1 MKNRTLPI
9 AELFL
14 LALFVITFPL
24 VAYVS
29 TLPVA
34 RFRNEITQWGSLD
47 TTTYQQFVDY
57 REKFGDNEYVVV
69 SWPGCDLKDERVLEV
84 SDRIAE
90 ELAGK
95 VSQVFNGQAVYW
107 TLRDGTG
114 LSDSGAR
121 RRMRGLFIGED
132 DETTAIAFGLTDTA
146 RMDRA
151 PVMEKLSDI
160 LRRSDVDPEKAYFAG
175 LAHNLYTLDKEGLE
189 SPFRM
194 VPQIMLLA
202 LLLTFAFIRHFWL
215 ALFINALGVY
225 TGCLAFNFIYLADID
240 MNAILWPL
248 PTLTMLL
255 TVSAALHFLSYV
267 RKAIAD
273 ASPAASDETPLWR
286 SRRMTSEAF
295 ALAWKPMLF
304 CAITTAIGLASLQ
317 LSTSS
322 PVRQFGLY
330 GGISIVAA
338 CALTLLWLPAF
349 LTVIKYYDRKEVAP
363 LNVERTFLSV
373 DSNCGQECPHD
384 DIGLNAAGPKGGGD
398 APSVTRPIGAQPG
411 GWMRLAWFTRTF
423 RWPIIIV
430 SLVGL
435 VVMGAGV
442 PKIKTGSNVQNFF
455 PMKHRVLTDLAT
467 IENSTGPLSSVELLL
482 RFSDP
487 KRSNDKSRLK
497 GLRAL
502 SSKIVESTCV
512 HSCVSAA
519 TFAPVWKKRTSA
531 VQEIGEIAR
540 LRRLKEEIPQIG
552 LLHVVPSSADS
563 VSSESGADGT
573 SVDEADN
580 VEETWRISC
589 RYYDVQPQDTKHAGS
604 AVDLPH
610 LCAQLRSIT
619 TELFLPEDHLVFE
632 GESLEIITT
641 GEFVLFEEVDRQFF
655 SELMKTYLTAFVLIS
670 IVVLLILR
678 TPLGL
683 LLALP
688 PNLFP
693 AVMVLGAAGHFGYA
707 LDAASLM
714 TASVALGIAVDDTLH
729 FMLWWKDGRAADKTD
744 GDKTQGEPIE
754 QAIRYSGTAMIQTSF
769 IIGLSIVLYAFCGF
783 LPTVRFGLLL
793 SGMMLAALVGD
804 LILLPALLA
813 TQAKRLKG
821 A

>member
-9 AELFL
+9 VELFL
-14 LALFVITFPL
+14 LALFVLSFPL

-47 TTTYQQFVDY
+47 TATYRQFVDY
-57 REKFGDNEYVVV
+57 RRRFGDNEYVVI
-69 SWPGCDLKDERVLEV
+69 SWPGCDLKDERVLKV

-95 VSQVFNGQAVYW
+95 VSPVFNGQAVYW
-107 TLRDGTG
+107 TLRDAAG
-114 LSDSGAR
+114 LSDSEAR
-121 RRMRGLFIGED
+121 QRMRGLFIGED
-132 DETTAIAFGLTDTA
+132 EDTTAIAFSLTDTT

-151 PVMEKLSDI
+151 PVIEKLTDI
-160 LRRSDVDPEKAYFAG
+160 LRLSGVDPEKAYFAG
-175 LAHNLYTLDKEGLE
+175 LGHNLYTLDKEGLE

-225 TGCLAFNFIYLADID
+225 TGCLSFNFIYLADID

-255 TVSAALHFLSYV
+255 TISAALHFLSYV
-267 RKAIAD
+267 RKAVAD
-273 ASPAASDETPLWR
+273 AAPAEGDQTPLSH
-286 SRRMTSEAF
+286 SRLMTSEAF

-317 LSTSS
+317 LSSSS

-338 CALTLLWLPAF
+338 CALTLLWLPTF
-349 LTVIKYYDRKEVAP
+349 LTVIKYSDREEESLLAEKDNR
-363 LNVERTFLSV
+363 L
-373 DSNCGQECPHD
+373 
-384 DIGLNAAGPKGGGD
+384 AAK
-398 APSVTRPIGAQPG
+398 RPIGAQPD

-430 SLVGL
+430 SVVGL
-435 VVMGAGV
+435 VVMGAGI
-442 PKIKTGSNVQNFF
+442 PKIITGSNVQNFF
-455 PMKHRVLTDLAT
+455 SMKHRVLTDLAT
-467 IENSTGPLSSVELLL
+467 IENATGPLSSVELLL

-487 KRSNDKSRLK
+487 RKANDKSRVK
-497 GLRAL
+497 GLQAL

-512 HSCVSAA
+512 DSCVSAA

-531 VQEIGEIAR
+531 IQEIGEIAR
-540 LRRLKEEIPQIG
+540 LRRLKDEIPQVG
-552 LLHVVPSSADS
+552 LLHVVTGAADS
-563 VSSESGADGT
+563 ASNESSDDGT

-589 RYYDVQPQDTKHAGS
+589 RYYDVQPQASQHAGS
-604 AVDLPH
+604 AVDLPL

-619 TELFLPEDHLVFE
+619 NELFLPEGHLVFE

-655 SELMKTYLTAFVLIS
+655 SELMKTYLTAFVSIS
-670 IVVLLILR
+670 LVVLLILR
-678 TPLGL
+678 TPIGL

-729 FMLWWKDGRAADKTD
+729 FMLWWKEGRAAEKTD
-744 GDKTQGEPIE
+744 GDRTEGEPIE
-754 QAIRYSGTAMIQTSF
+754 QAIRYSGNAMMQTSF

-793 SGMMLAALVGD
+793 SGMMLAALIGD

-813 TQAKRLKG
+813 TQANREK
-821 A
+821 AA

>member
-9 AELFL
+9 VELFL
-14 LALFVITFPL
+14 LALFVLSFPL

-47 TTTYQQFVDY
+47 TATYRQFVDY
-57 REKFGDNEYVVV
+57 RRRFGDNEYVVI
-69 SWPGCDLKDERVLEV
+69 SWPGCDLKDERVLKV

-95 VSQVFNGQAVYW
+95 VSPVFNGQAVYW
-107 TLRDGTG
+107 TLRDAAG
-114 LSDSGAR
+114 LSDSEAR
-121 RRMRGLFIGED
+121 QRMRGLFIGED
-132 DETTAIAFGLTDTA
+132 EDTTAIAFSLTDTA

-151 PVMEKLSDI
+151 PVIEKLTDI
-160 LRRSDVDPEKAYFAG
+160 LRLSGVDPEKAYFAG
-175 LAHNLYTLDKEGLE
+175 LGHNLYTLDKEGLE

-225 TGCLAFNFIYLADID
+225 TGCLSFNFIYLADID

-255 TVSAALHFLSYV
+255 TISAALHFLSYV
-267 RKAIAD
+267 RKAVAD
-273 ASPAASDETPLWR
+273 AAPAEGDQTPLSH
-286 SRRMTSEAF
+286 SRLMTSEAF

-317 LSTSS
+317 LSSSS

-338 CALTLLWLPAF
+338 CALTLLWLPTF
-349 LTVIKYYDRKEVAP
+349 LTVIKYSDREEESLLAEKDNR
-363 LNVERTFLSV
+363 L
-373 DSNCGQECPHD
+373 
-384 DIGLNAAGPKGGGD
+384 AAK
-398 APSVTRPIGAQPG
+398 RPIGAQPD

-430 SLVGL
+430 SVVGL
-435 VVMGAGV
+435 VVMGAGI
-442 PKIKTGSNVQNFF
+442 PKIITGSNVQNFF
-455 PMKHRVLTDLAT
+455 PMKHRVLTDLAA
-467 IENSTGPLSSVELLL
+467 IENATGPLCSVELLL

-487 KRSNDKSRLK
+487 RKANDKSRVK
-497 GLRAL
+497 GLQAL

-512 HSCVSAA
+512 DSCVSAA
-519 TFAPVWKKRTSA
+519 TFAPVWKKRTNA
-531 VQEIGEIAR
+531 IQEIGEIAR
-540 LRRLKEEIPQIG
+540 LRRLKDEIPQIG
-552 LLHVVPSSADS
+552 LLHVVPGAAESAA
-563 VSSESGADGT
+563 SESNDDGT

-589 RYYDVQPQDTKHAGS
+589 RYYDVQPQDSQHAGS
-604 AVDLPH
+604 AVDLPL

-619 TELFLPEDHLVFE
+619 NELFLPEGHLVFE

-655 SELMKTYLTAFVLIS
+655 SELMKTYLTAFVSIS
-670 IVVLLILR
+670 LVVLLILR
-678 TPLGL
+678 TPIGL

-729 FMLWWKDGRAADKTD
+729 FMLWWKEGRAAEKTD
-744 GDKTQGEPIE
+744 GDRTEGEPIE
-754 QAIRYSGTAMIQTSF
+754 QAIRYSGNAMMQTSF

-813 TQAKRLKG
+813 TQANREK
-821 A
+821 AA

>member
-1 MKNRTLPI
+1 MKNRKLPI
-9 AELFL
+9 VELFL
-14 LALFVITFPL
+14 LALFVISFPL

-34 RFRNEITQWGSLD
+34 RFRNEITQWGNLD
-47 TTTYQQFVDY
+47 TDTYQQYVDY
-57 REKFGDNEYVVV
+57 RGKFGDNEFVVV
-69 SWPGCDLKDERVLEV
+69 SWPGCDLKDKRVSVV
-84 SDRIAE
+84 SDRIKE
-90 ELAGK
+90 ELTTAVG
-95 VSQVFNGQAVYW
+95 QVFDGQTVYW
-107 TLRDGTG
+107 TLRDDAA
-114 LSDSGAR
+114 LSDADAR
-121 RRMRGLFIGED
+121 KRMRGLFIGED
-132 DETTAIAFGLTDTA
+132 VDSTAIAFSLTDNA
-146 RMDRA
+146 RNDRA
-151 PVMEKLSDI
+151 LVVDRVTDI
-160 LRRSDVDPEKAYFAG
+160 LRRSDVDPRQAYFAG
-175 LAHNLYTLDKEGLE
+175 LGHNLYTLDKEGLE

-202 LLLTFAFIRHFWL
+202 LMLTFVFIRHFWL
-215 ALFINALGVY
+215 VLFINALGVY

-273 ASPAASDETPLWR
+273 ADPAEGDETPLWH

-304 CAITTAIGLASLQ
+304 CAITTAIGLVSLQ

-349 LTVIKYYDRKEVAP
+349 LTLIKYCDREEEPVLVEKEDG
-363 LNVERTFLSV
+363 FLVKRRFGSKP
-373 DSNCGQECPHD
+373 D
-384 DIGLNAAGPKGGGD
+384 
-398 APSVTRPIGAQPG
+398 
-411 GWMRLAWFTRTF
+411 GWRGLAWFTRTF

-482 RFSDP
+482 RFSNP
-487 KRSNDKSRLK
+487 KKSNDKSRLK

-502 SSKIVESTCV
+502 SSKIIESTCV

-519 TFAPVWKKRTSA
+519 TFAPVWKKRPNA
-531 VQEIGEIAR
+531 IQEIGELGR
-540 LRRLKEEIPQIG
+540 LRRLKDEIPQIG
-552 LLHVVPSSADS
+552 LLHIVPSSAES
-563 VSSESGADGT
+563 APSESSADAT
-573 SVDEADN
+573 SADETDN
-580 VEETWRISC
+580 LEETWRISC
-589 RYYDVQPQDTKHAGS
+589 RYYDVQPQDSQRAGS
-604 AVDLPH
+604 AVDLPL
-610 LCAQLRSIT
+610 LCDQLRSIT

-670 IVVLLILR
+670 LVVLLILR
-678 TPLGL
+678 TPIGL

-729 FMLWWKDGRAADKTD
+729 FMLWWKDGCATEKND

-754 QAIRYSGTAMIQTSF
+754 QAIRYSGTAMMQTSF
-769 IIGLSIVLYAFCGF
+769 ILGLSIVLYAFCGF

-813 TQAKRLKG
+813 TQAKRE
-821 A
+821 

>member
-1 MKNRTLPI
+1 MKNRTLPTV
-9 AELFL
+9 ELFL
-14 LALFVITFPL
+14 LALFVLSFPL

-47 TTTYQQFVDY
+47 TATYRQFVDY
-57 REKFGDNEYVVV
+57 RKKFGDNEYVVI
-69 SWPGCDLKDERVLEV
+69 SWPGCDLKDERVLKV

-107 TLRDGTG
+107 TLRDGAG
-114 LSDSGAR
+114 LSDSEAR
-121 RRMRGLFIGED
+121 QRMRGLFIGED
-132 DETTAIAFGLTDTA
+132 EDTTAIAFGLTDTA

-151 PVMEKLSDI
+151 PVIEKLTDI
-160 LRRSDVDPEKAYFAG
+160 LRLSDVDPEQAYFAG
-175 LAHNLYTLDKEGLE
+175 LGHNLYTLDKEGLE

-202 LLLTFAFIRHFWL
+202 LLLTFAFIRHFGL
-215 ALFINALGVY
+215 ALFINVLGVY
-225 TGCLAFNFIYLADID
+225 TGCLSFNFIYLADID

-255 TVSAALHFLSYV
+255 TISAALHFLSYV
-267 RKAIAD
+267 RKAVAD
-273 ASPAASDETPLWR
+273 AAPAEGDQTPLSH

-317 LSTSS
+317 LSSSS

-338 CALTLLWLPAF
+338 CALTLLWLPTF
-349 LTVIKYYDRKEVAP
+349 LTVIKYSDREEESLLAEKNNRLGA
-363 LNVERTFLSV
+363 
-373 DSNCGQECPHD
+373 
-384 DIGLNAAGPKGGGD
+384 K
-398 APSVTRPIGAQPG
+398 RPIGAQPD

-430 SLVGL
+430 SVVGL
-435 VVMGAGV
+435 VVMGAGI
-442 PKIKTGSNVQNFF
+442 PKIITGSNVQNFF

-467 IENSTGPLSSVELLL
+467 IENATGPLSSVELLL

-487 KRSNDKSRLK
+487 RKANDKSRVK
-497 GLRAL
+497 GLQAL

-512 HSCVSAA
+512 DSCVSAA

-531 VQEIGEIAR
+531 IQEIGEIAR
-540 LRRLKEEIPQIG
+540 LRRMKDEIPQIG
-552 LLHVVPSSADS
+552 LLHVVTGAADS
-563 VSSESGADGT
+563 ASNESSDDGT

-589 RYYDVQPQDTKHAGS
+589 RYYDVQPQDSQHAGS
-604 AVDLPH
+604 AVDLPL

-619 TELFLPEDHLVFE
+619 NELFLPEGHLVFE

-655 SELMKTYLTAFVLIS
+655 SELMKTYLTAFVSIS
-670 IVVLLILR
+670 LVVLLILR
-678 TPLGL
+678 TPIGL

-729 FMLWWKDGRAADKTD
+729 FMLWWKEGRAAEKTD
-744 GDKTQGEPIE
+744 GDRTEGEPIE
-754 QAIRYSGTAMIQTSF
+754 QAIRYSGNAMMQTSF

-793 SGMMLAALVGD
+793 SGMMLAALIGD

-813 TQAKRLKG
+813 TQAKSQK
-821 A
+821 AM

>member
-9 AELFL
+9 VELFL
-14 LALFVITFPL
+14 LALFVLSFPL

-47 TTTYQQFVDY
+47 TATYRQFVDY
-57 REKFGDNEYVVV
+57 RRRFGDNEYVVI
-69 SWPGCDLKDERVLEV
+69 SWPGCDLKDERVLKV

-95 VSQVFNGQAVYW
+95 VSPVFNGQAVYW
-107 TLRDGTG
+107 TLRDAAG
-114 LSDSGAR
+114 LSDSEAR
-121 RRMRGLFIGED
+121 QRMRGLFIGED
-132 DETTAIAFGLTDTA
+132 EDTTAIAFSLTDTT

-151 PVMEKLSDI
+151 PVIEKLTDI
-160 LRRSDVDPEKAYFAG
+160 LRLSGVDPEKAYFAG
-175 LAHNLYTLDKEGLE
+175 LGHNLYTLDKEGLE

-225 TGCLAFNFIYLADID
+225 TGCLSFNFIYLADID

-255 TVSAALHFLSYV
+255 TISAALHFLSYV
-267 RKAIAD
+267 RKAVAD
-273 ASPAASDETPLWR
+273 AAPAEGDQTPLSH
-286 SRRMTSEAF
+286 SRLMTSEAF

-317 LSTSS
+317 LSSSS

-338 CALTLLWLPAF
+338 CALTLLWLPTF
-349 LTVIKYYDRKEVAP
+349 LTVIKYSDREEESLLAEKDNR
-363 LNVERTFLSV
+363 L
-373 DSNCGQECPHD
+373 
-384 DIGLNAAGPKGGGD
+384 AAK
-398 APSVTRPIGAQPG
+398 RPIGAQPD

-430 SLVGL
+430 SVVGL
-435 VVMGAGV
+435 VVMGAGI
-442 PKIKTGSNVQNFF
+442 PKIITGSNVQNFF
-455 PMKHRVLTDLAT
+455 PMKHRVLTDLAA
-467 IENSTGPLSSVELLL
+467 IENATGPLCSVELLL

-487 KRSNDKSRLK
+487 RKANDKSRVK
-497 GLRAL
+497 GLQAL

-512 HSCVSAA
+512 DSCVSAA
-519 TFAPVWKKRTSA
+519 TFAPVWKKRTNA
-531 VQEIGEIAR
+531 IQEIGEIAR
-540 LRRLKEEIPQIG
+540 LRRLKDEIPQIG
-552 LLHVVPSSADS
+552 LLHVVPGAAESAA
-563 VSSESGADGT
+563 SESNDDGT

-589 RYYDVQPQDTKHAGS
+589 RYYDVQPQDSQHAGS
-604 AVDLPH
+604 AVDLPL

-619 TELFLPEDHLVFE
+619 NELFLPEGHLVFE

-655 SELMKTYLTAFVLIS
+655 SELMKTYLTAFVSIS
-670 IVVLLILR
+670 LVVLLILR
-678 TPLGL
+678 TPIGL

-729 FMLWWKDGRAADKTD
+729 FMLWWKEGRAAEKTD
-744 GDKTQGEPIE
+744 GDRTEGEPIE
-754 QAIRYSGTAMIQTSF
+754 QAIRYSGNAMMQTSF

-813 TQAKRLKG
+813 TQANREK
-821 A
+821 AA

>member
-9 AELFL
+9 VELFL
-14 LALFVITFPL
+14 LALFVLSFPL

-47 TTTYQQFVDY
+47 TATYRQFVDY
-57 REKFGDNEYVVV
+57 RRRFGDNEYVVI
-69 SWPGCDLKDERVLEV
+69 SWTGCDLKDERVLKV

-95 VSQVFNGQAVYW
+95 VSPVFNGQAVYW
-107 TLRDGTG
+107 TLRDAAG
-114 LSDSGAR
+114 LSDSEAR
-121 RRMRGLFIGED
+121 QRMRGLFIGED
-132 DETTAIAFGLTDTA
+132 EDTTAIAFSLTDTT

-151 PVMEKLSDI
+151 PVIEKLTDI
-160 LRRSDVDPEKAYFAG
+160 LRLSGVDPEKAYFAG
-175 LAHNLYTLDKEGLE
+175 LGHNLYTLDKEGLE

-225 TGCLAFNFIYLADID
+225 TGCLSFNFIYLADID

-255 TVSAALHFLSYV
+255 TISAALHFLSYV
-267 RKAIAD
+267 RKAVAD
-273 ASPAASDETPLWR
+273 AAPAEGDQTPLSH

-317 LSTSS
+317 LSSSS

-338 CALTLLWLPAF
+338 CALTLLWLPTF
-349 LTVIKYYDRKEVAP
+349 LTVIKYSDREEESLLAEKDNR
-363 LNVERTFLSV
+363 L
-373 DSNCGQECPHD
+373 
-384 DIGLNAAGPKGGGD
+384 AAK
-398 APSVTRPIGAQPG
+398 RPIGAQPD

-430 SLVGL
+430 SVVGL
-435 VVMGAGV
+435 VVMGAGI
-442 PKIKTGSNVQNFF
+442 PKIITGSNVQNFF
-455 PMKHRVLTDLAT
+455 PMKHRVLTDLAA
-467 IENSTGPLSSVELLL
+467 IENATGPLCSVELLL

-487 KRSNDKSRLK
+487 RKANDKSRVK
-497 GLRAL
+497 GLQAL

-512 HSCVSAA
+512 DSCVSAA
-519 TFAPVWKKRTSA
+519 TFAPVWKKRTNA
-531 VQEIGEIAR
+531 IQEIGEIAR
-540 LRRLKEEIPQIG
+540 LRRLKDEIPQIG
-552 LLHVVPSSADS
+552 LLHVVPGAAESAA
-563 VSSESGADGT
+563 SESNDDGT

-589 RYYDVQPQDTKHAGS
+589 RYYDVQPQDSQHAGS
-604 AVDLPH
+604 AVDLPL

-619 TELFLPEDHLVFE
+619 NELFLPEGHLVFE

-655 SELMKTYLTAFVLIS
+655 SELMKTYLTAFVSIS
-670 IVVLLILR
+670 LVVLLILR
-678 TPLGL
+678 TPIGL

-729 FMLWWKDGRAADKTD
+729 FMLWWKDGRAAKKTD
-744 GDKTQGEPIE
+744 GDRTEGEPIE
-754 QAIRYSGTAMIQTSF
+754 QAIRYSGNAMMQTSF

-793 SGMMLAALVGD
+793 SGMMLAALIGD

-813 TQAKRLKG
+813 TQANREK
-821 A
+821 AA

>member
-9 AELFL
+9 VELFL
-14 LALFVITFPL
+14 LALFVLSFPL

-47 TTTYQQFVDY
+47 TATYRQFVDY
-57 REKFGDNEYVVV
+57 RKKFGDNEYVVI
-69 SWPGCDLKDERVLEV
+69 SWPGCDLKDERVLKV

-95 VSQVFNGQAVYW
+95 VSPVFNGQAVYR
-107 TLRDGTG
+107 TLRDGAG
-114 LSDSGAR
+114 LSDSEAR
-121 RRMRGLFIGED
+121 QRMRGLFIGED
-132 DETTAIAFGLTDTA
+132 EDTTAIAFGLTDTA

-151 PVMEKLSDI
+151 PVIEKLTDI
-160 LRRSDVDPEKAYFAG
+160 LRLSDVDPEQAYFAG
-175 LAHNLYTLDKEGLE
+175 LGHNLYTLDKEGLE

-225 TGCLAFNFIYLADID
+225 TGCLSFNFIYLADID

-255 TVSAALHFLSYV
+255 TISAALHFLSYV

-273 ASPAASDETPLWR
+273 ADPAEGDETPLWH

-317 LSTSS
+317 LSSSS

-338 CALTLLWLPAF
+338 CALTLLWLPTF
-349 LTVIKYYDRKEVAP
+349 LTVIKYSDREEESLLAEKDNR
-363 LNVERTFLSV
+363 L
-373 DSNCGQECPHD
+373 
-384 DIGLNAAGPKGGGD
+384 AAK
-398 APSVTRPIGAQPG
+398 RPIGAQPD

-423 RWPIIIV
+423 RWPIIIISV
-430 SLVGL
+430 VGL
-435 VVMGAGV
+435 VVMGAGI
-442 PKIKTGSNVQNFF
+442 PKIITGSNVQNFF

-467 IENSTGPLSSVELLL
+467 IENATGPLSSVELLL

-487 KRSNDKSRLK
+487 RKANDKSRVK

-531 VQEIGEIAR
+531 IQEIGEIAR
-540 LRRLKEEIPQIG
+540 LRRMKDEIPQIG
-552 LLHVVPSSADS
+552 LLHVVTGAADS
-563 VSSESGADGT
+563 ASNESSDDGT

-589 RYYDVQPQDTKHAGS
+589 RYYDVQPQDSQHAGS
-604 AVDLPH
+604 AVDLPL

-619 TELFLPEDHLVFE
+619 NELFLPEGHLVFE

-655 SELMKTYLTAFVLIS
+655 SELMKTYLTAFVSIS
-670 IVVLLILR
+670 LVVLLILR
-678 TPLGL
+678 TPIGL

-729 FMLWWKDGRAADKTD
+729 FMLWWKEGRAAEKTD
-744 GDKTQGEPIE
+744 GDRTEGEPIE
-754 QAIRYSGTAMIQTSF
+754 QAIRYSGNAMMQTSF

-793 SGMMLAALVGD
+793 SGMMLAALIGD
-804 LILLPALLA
+804 LVLLPALLA
-813 TQAKRLKG
+813 TQAKSQK
-821 A
+821 AM

>member
-1 MKNRTLPI
+1 MKNRKLPI
-9 AELFL
+9 VELFL
-14 LALFVITFPL
+14 LALFVISFPL

-34 RFRNEITQWGSLD
+34 RFRNEITQWGNLD
-47 TTTYQQFVDY
+47 TDTYQQYVDY
-57 REKFGDNEYVVV
+57 RGKFGDNEFVVV
-69 SWPGCDLKDERVLEV
+69 SWPGCDLKDKRVSVV
-84 SDRIAE
+84 SDRIKE
-90 ELAGK
+90 ELTTAVG
-95 VSQVFNGQAVYW
+95 QVFDGQTVYW
-107 TLRDGTG
+107 TLRDDAA
-114 LSDSGAR
+114 LSDADAR
-121 RRMRGLFIGED
+121 KRMRGLFIGED
-132 DETTAIAFGLTDTA
+132 VDSTAIAFSLTDNA
-146 RMDRA
+146 RNDRA
-151 PVMEKLSDI
+151 LVVDRVTDI
-160 LRRSDVDPEKAYFAG
+160 LRRSDVDPRQAYFAG
-175 LAHNLYTLDKEGLE
+175 LGHNLYTLDKEGLE

-202 LLLTFAFIRHFWL
+202 LMLTFVFIRHFWL

-240 MNAILWPL
+240 LNAIVWPL

-255 TVSAALHFLSYV
+255 TVSAALHFLSYF
-267 RKAIAD
+267 RKAVAD
-273 ASPAASDETPLWR
+273 AAPAVGDEAPLQHT
-286 SRRMTSEAF
+286 RRMTSQAF
-295 ALAWKPMLF
+295 ALAWRPMLF

-349 LTVIKYYDRKEVAP
+349 LTVIKYCDREEEV
-363 LNVERTFLSV
+363 LLERK
-373 DSNCGQECPHD
+373 D
-384 DIGLNAAGPKGGGD
+384 DGLLATQQNRVGRD
-398 APSVTRPIGAQPG
+398 
-411 GWMRLAWFTRTF
+411 GWERLAWFTRAF
-423 RWPIIIV
+423 RWPIIVI
-430 SLVGL
+430 SLAGFL
-435 VVMGAGV
+435 VMAAGV

-455 PMKHRVLTDLAT
+455 PMKHRVLTDLAA
-467 IENSTGPLSSVELLL
+467 IEEATGPLSSVELLL
-482 RFSDP
+482 RFTGP
-487 KRSNDKSRLK
+487 KKFNDKSRIR

-502 SSKIVESTCV
+502 SSRIVETTSV

-519 TFAPVWKKRTSA
+519 TFAPVWKKRPSA
-531 VQEIGEIAR
+531 IQEIGELAR
-540 LRRLKEEIPQIG
+540 LKRLKEEVSESG
-552 LLHVVPSSADS
+552 LLHMVPGVADS
-563 VSSESGADGT
+563 APVESNDDETSDSET
-573 SVDEADN
+573 DN

-589 RYYDVQPQDTKHAGS
+589 RYYDVQPQDSQHAGN
-604 AVDLPH
+604 AVDLPR
-610 LCAQLRSIT
+610 LCAQLRSIA
-619 TELFLPEDHLVFE
+619 TELFLPEDQLVFE

-678 TPLGL
+678 TPVGL

-729 FMLWWKDGRAADKTD
+729 FMLWWKDSHAAEETD
-744 GDKTQGEPIE
+744 GGKANGSRKDDDPIE
-754 QAIRYSGTAMIQTSF
+754 QAMRYSGTAMMQTSF
-769 IIGLSIVLYAFCGF
+769 ILGISIVLYAFCGF

-793 SGMMLAALVGD
+793 CGMMLAALIGD

-813 TQAKRLKG
+813 TQAKPQKTI
-821 A
+821 

>member
-9 AELFL
+9 VELFL
-14 LALFVITFPL
+14 LALFVLSFPL

-47 TTTYQQFVDY
+47 TATYRQFVDY
-57 REKFGDNEYVVV
+57 RRRFGDNEYVVI
-69 SWPGCDLKDERVLEV
+69 SWTGCDLKDERVLKV

-95 VSQVFNGQAVYW
+95 VSPVFNGQAVYW
-107 TLRDGTG
+107 TLRDAAG
-114 LSDSGAR
+114 LSDSEAR
-121 RRMRGLFIGED
+121 QRMRGLFIGED
-132 DETTAIAFGLTDTA
+132 EDTTAIAFSLTDTT

-151 PVMEKLSDI
+151 PVIEKLTDI
-160 LRRSDVDPEKAYFAG
+160 LRLSGVDPEKAYFAG
-175 LAHNLYTLDKEGLE
+175 LGHNLYTLDKEGLE

-225 TGCLAFNFIYLADID
+225 TGCLSFNFIYLADID

-255 TVSAALHFLSYV
+255 TISAALHFLSYV
-267 RKAIAD
+267 RKAVAD
-273 ASPAASDETPLWR
+273 AAPAEGDQTPLSH
-286 SRRMTSEAF
+286 SRLMTSEAF

-317 LSTSS
+317 LSSSS

-338 CALTLLWLPAF
+338 CALTLLWLPTF
-349 LTVIKYYDRKEVAP
+349 LTVIKYSDREEESLLAEKDNR
-363 LNVERTFLSV
+363 L
-373 DSNCGQECPHD
+373 
-384 DIGLNAAGPKGGGD
+384 AAK
-398 APSVTRPIGAQPG
+398 RPIGAQPD

-430 SLVGL
+430 SVVGL
-435 VVMGAGV
+435 VVMGAGI
-442 PKIKTGSNVQNFF
+442 PKIITGSNVQNFF
-455 PMKHRVLTDLAT
+455 PMKHRVLTDLAA
-467 IENSTGPLSSVELLL
+467 IENATGPLCSVELLL

-487 KRSNDKSRLK
+487 RKANDKSRVK
-497 GLRAL
+497 GLQAL

-512 HSCVSAA
+512 DSCVSAA
-519 TFAPVWKKRTSA
+519 TFAPVWKKRTNA
-531 VQEIGEIAR
+531 IQEIGEIAR
-540 LRRLKEEIPQIG
+540 LRRLKDEIPQIG
-552 LLHVVPSSADS
+552 LLHVVPGAAESAA
-563 VSSESGADGT
+563 SESNDDGT

-589 RYYDVQPQDTKHAGS
+589 RYYDVQPQDSQHAGS
-604 AVDLPH
+604 AVDLPL

-619 TELFLPEDHLVFE
+619 NELFLPEGHLVFE

-655 SELMKTYLTAFVLIS
+655 SELMKTYLTAFVSIS
-670 IVVLLILR
+670 LVVLLILR
-678 TPLGL
+678 TPIGL

-729 FMLWWKDGRAADKTD
+729 FMLWWKEGRAAEKTD
-744 GDKTQGEPIE
+744 GDRTEGEPIE
-754 QAIRYSGTAMIQTSF
+754 QAIRYSGNAMMQTSF

-793 SGMMLAALVGD
+793 SGMMLAALIGD

-813 TQAKRLKG
+813 TQANREK
-821 A
+821 AA

>member
-9 AELFL
+9 VELFL
-14 LALFVITFPL
+14 LALFVISFPL

-34 RFRNEITQWGSLD
+34 RFRNEITEWGSLD
-47 TTTYQQFVDY
+47 TTTYQQYVDY
-57 REKFGDNEYVVV
+57 REKFGDNEFVVV

-95 VSQVFNGQAVYW
+95 VSPVFNGQAVYW
-107 TLRDGTG
+107 MLRDGTG
-114 LSDSGAR
+114 LSDSEAR
-121 RRMRGLFIGED
+121 RRMQGLFIGED
-132 DETTAIAFGLTDTA
+132 DDTTAIAFGLTDTA
-146 RMDRA
+146 RMNRA
-151 PVMEKLSDI
+151 PVIEKLTDI
-160 LRRSDVDPEKAYFAG
+160 LRLSDVDPEEAYFAG

-273 ASPAASDETPLWR
+273 ADPAEGDETPLWH

-304 CAITTAIGLASLQ
+304 CAITTAIGLVSLQ

-349 LTVIKYYDRKEVAP
+349 LTLIKYCDREEEPVLVEKEDG
-363 LNVERTFLSV
+363 FLVKRRFGSKP
-373 DSNCGQECPHD
+373 D
-384 DIGLNAAGPKGGGD
+384 
-398 APSVTRPIGAQPG
+398 
-411 GWMRLAWFTRTF
+411 GWRGLAWFTRTF

-482 RFSDP
+482 RFSNP
-487 KRSNDKSRLK
+487 KKSNDKSRLK

-502 SSKIVESTCV
+502 SSKIIESTCV

-519 TFAPVWKKRTSA
+519 TFAPVWKKRPNA
-531 VQEIGEIAR
+531 IQEIGELGR
-540 LRRLKEEIPQIG
+540 LRRLKDEIPQIG
-552 LLHVVPSSADS
+552 LLHIVPSSAES
-563 VSSESGADGT
+563 APSESSADAT
-573 SVDEADN
+573 SADETDN
-580 VEETWRISC
+580 LEETWRISC
-589 RYYDVQPQDTKHAGS
+589 RYYDVQPQDSQRAGS
-604 AVDLPH
+604 AVDLPR
-610 LCAQLRSIT
+610 LCDQLRSIT

-670 IVVLLILR
+670 LVVLLILR
-678 TPLGL
+678 TPIGL

-729 FMLWWKDGRAADKTD
+729 FMLWWKDGRAAEKTD
-744 GDKTQGEPIE
+744 GERSEGEPIE
-754 QAIRYSGTAMIQTSF
+754 QAIRYSGTAMMQTSF
-769 IIGLSIVLYAFCGF
+769 ILGLSIVLYAFCGF

-813 TQAKRLKG
+813 TQAKRE
-821 A
+821 